1 MAQAGVQATAD
12 DMSGSQPAA
21 GEAGRQA
28 SETSPPSAAGVLPGM
43 PAEFWRALSQDP
55 YSHDLF
61 HTLRW
66 IDARAGA
73 RLPLGRDTVARN
85 EPVRLRQEPSMA
97 FAPSTLASVSLGRGS
112 RPPELSIYSF
122 GLFGPNGPL
131 PLHLTEYARERMYH
145 YGDRTLSGFAD
156 VFHHRLILLFYRA
169 WADAQSTVS
178 LDRKEARFTRY
189 VASLLHMGMPSLAR
203 RDAVMDHA
211 KFFMA
216 GHLLRQTRNPEGLKQ
231 ILQTFFSVPVR
242 IAEFVPQWIR
252 LDPSQRLG
260 LGGAMGLG
268 QDTILG
274 AAVRDAQHKFR
285 IELGP
290 LTRADYTSFLPGGRR
305 AKQLLHW
312 VRDYIGVELA
322 WDVRPVLKRQDVRG
336 VKLGEP
342 QPLGLSSWLGKRRAE
357 QGDARD
363 LLLDYEGRDRAK
375 RDARQAAATSQPEEV
390 RS

>member
-1 MAQAGVQATAD
+1 MVGAGEQAAVGATP
-12 DMSGSQPAA
+12 GSQSVAPEGGSLPSGTTPPAA
-21 GEAGRQA
+21 GGA
-28 SETSPPSAAGVLPGM
+28 LPFM
-43 PAEFWRALSQDP
+43 PIAFWRELARDP
-55 YSHDLF
+55 YSYDLF
-61 HTLRW
+61 HVLRW
-66 IDARAGA
+66 VDARAGA
-73 RLPLGRDTVARN
+73 RAPLGRDTVARN

-97 FAPSTLASVSLGRGS
+97 FAPSTLSSVDLARDG
-112 RPPELSIYSF
+112 RPPEVSIYSF

-131 PLHLTEYARERMYH
+131 PLHLTEYVRERIHH

-189 VASLLHMGMPSLAR
+189 IASLLHMGLPSLAR
-203 RDAVMDHA
+203 RDTVMDHA

-252 LDPSQRLG
+252 LEPSQQLG
-260 LGGAMGLG
+260 LGGSLGLG

-274 AAVRDAQHKFR
+274 SAVRDAQHKFR

-290 LTRADYTSFLPGGRR
+290 LERADYASFLPGGRR
-305 AKQLLHW
+305 ARQLMHW
-312 VRDYIGVELA
+312 VRDYIGVEFA
-322 WDVRPVLKRQDVRG
+322 WDVRPVLKRKDVAG
-336 VKLGEP
+336 IKLGAQ
-342 QPLGLSSWLGKRRAE
+342 QPLGLSSWLGSRRAE

-363 LLLDYEGRDRAK
+363 LVLDYEGRDRAG
-375 RDARQAAATSQPEEV
+375 RDAREAAMATQP
-390 RS
+390 

>member
-1 MAQAGVQATAD
+1 
-12 DMSGSQPAA
+12 
-21 GEAGRQA
+21 
-28 SETSPPSAAGVLPGM
+28 M
-43 PAEFWRALSQDP
+43 PITFWRELAQDP

-61 HTLRW
+61 HVLRW

-73 RLPLGRDTVARN
+73 RAPLGRDTVARN

-97 FAPSTLASVSLGRGS
+97 FAPSTLSSVDLARDG
-112 RPPELSIYSF
+112 RPPEVSIYSF

-131 PLHLTEYARERMYH
+131 PLHLTEYVRERIHH

-203 RDAVMDHA
+203 RDTVMDHA

-252 LDPSQRLG
+252 LEPSQQLG
-260 LGGAMGLG
+260 LGGSLGLG

-274 AAVRDAQHKFR
+274 SAVRDAQHKFR

-290 LTRADYTSFLPGGRR
+290 LERADYASFLPGGKR
-305 AKQLLHW
+305 ARQLMHW
-312 VRDYIGVELA
+312 VRDYIGVEFA
-322 WDVRPVLKRQDVRG
+322 WDVRPVLKRKDVVG
-336 VKLGEP
+336 IKLGAE
-342 QPLGLSSWLGKRRAE
+342 QPLGLSSWLGSRRAE

-363 LLLDYEGRDRAK
+363 LVLDYEGRDRAG
-375 RDARQAAATSQPEEV
+375 RDARKAAMATTQLQETQA
-390 RS
+390 

>member
-1 MAQAGVQATAD
+1 MAHSGAITTPGPSDVQAESPTRP
-12 DMSGSQPAA
+12 PAGGPA
-21 GEAGRQA
+21 
-28 SETSPPSAAGVLPGM
+28 LPAM
-43 PAEFWRALSQDP
+43 PAEFWQALSQDP

-61 HTLRW
+61 HTLRC
-66 IDARAGA
+66 IDARGGG

-85 EPVRLRQEPSMA
+85 EPVRLRQEPSMS
-97 FAPSTLASVSLGRGS
+97 FAPSTLASVQAARDG
-112 RPPELSIYSF
+112 RPPEVAIYSF

-131 PLHLTEYARERMYH
+131 PLHLTEYVRERIHH
-145 YGDRTLSGFAD
+145 YGDRTMAGFAD

-189 VASLLHMGMPSLAR
+189 VASLLHMGMPSMAR

-231 ILQTFFSVPVR
+231 ILQTFFSIPVR

-252 LDPSQRLG
+252 LEPTQRLG
-260 LGGAMGLG
+260 LNGSMGLG

-274 AAVRDAQHKFR
+274 SAVRDAQHKFR

-290 LTRADYTSFLPGGRR
+290 LSRDDYAAFLPGGQR

-322 WDVRPVLKRQDVRG
+322 WDVRPVLKREDVRG
-336 VKLGEP
+336 VKLGGQ
-342 QPLGLSSWLGKRRAE
+342 QPLGLSSWLGKRRAR

-363 LLLDYEGRDRAK
+363 LLLDYESRDRAR
-375 RDARQAAATSQPEEV
+375 RDAPTKATAIQPSEV
-390 RS
+390 MT

>member
-1 MAQAGVQATAD
+1 VASLVTEPAQAAPDTGQARHDAAL
-12 DMSGSQPAA
+12 PAY
-21 GEAGRQA
+21 G
-28 SETSPPSAAGVLPGM
+28 AGVPGLP
-43 PAEFWRALSQDP
+43 PDFWRALEREP
-55 YSHDLF
+55 YAHDLF
-61 HTLRW
+61 NTLRW

-85 EPVRLRQEPSMA
+85 EPVRVRQEPSMA
-97 FAPSTLASVSLGRGS
+97 FAPSTLSSVRPARGG

-131 PLHLTEYARERMYH
+131 PLHLTEYARERMHH
-145 YGDRTLSGFAD
+145 YGDHTLSGFAD

-178 LDRKEARFTRY
+178 LDRKEQRFTRY
-189 VASLLHMGMPSLAR
+189 VASLLHMGVPSLWR
-203 RDAVMDHA
+203 RDTVMDHA
-211 KFFMA
+211 KYYMA

-252 LDPSQRLG
+252 LEPSQRLG
-260 LGGAMGLG
+260 LGGNLGLG

-274 AAVRDAQHKFR
+274 TAVRDAQHKFR

-290 LTRADYTSFLPGGRR
+290 LGRSDYASFLPGGQR
-305 AKQLLHW
+305 ARQLTHW

-322 WDVRPVLKRQDVRG
+322 WDVRPVLKHRDVRG
-336 VKLGEP
+336 VKLGGK
-342 QPLGLSSWLGKRRAE
+342 QPLGLSSWLGKRRPE

-363 LLLDYEGRDRAK
+363 LLLDYEGRERAA
-375 RDARQAAATSQPEEV
+375 RRAARQTQPQEMNP
-390 RS
+390 

>member
-1 MAQAGVQATAD
+1 MTVASVVTEPAQDAPDAGQARPQA
-12 DMSGSQPAA
+12 PAA
-21 GEAGRQA
+21 GG
-28 SETSPPSAAGVLPGM
+28 LPGM
-43 PAEFWRALSQDP
+43 PAEFWRALEREP
-55 YSHDLF
+55 YAYDLF
-61 HTLRW
+61 NTLRW

-73 RLPLGRDTVARN
+73 RAPLGRDTVARN

-97 FAPSTLASVSLGRGS
+97 FAPSTLASARLARGA

-131 PLHLTEYARERMYH
+131 PLHLTEYARERMH
-145 YGDRTLSGFAD
+145 HHGDQTLSGFAD
-156 VFHHRLILLFYRA
+156 IFHHRLILLFYRA

-178 LDRKEARFTRY
+178 LDRKEERFTRY
-189 VASLLHMGMPSLAR
+189 VASLLHMGVPSLLR
-203 RDAVMDHA
+203 RDTVMDHA
-211 KFFMA
+211 KYFMA

-231 ILQTFFSVPVR
+231 ILQSFFAVPVR

-252 LDPSQRLG
+252 LEPSQRLG
-260 LGGAMGLG
+260 LAGTQGLG
-268 QDTILG
+268 RDTILG
-274 AAVRDAQHKFR
+274 VAVRDAQHKFR

-290 LTRADYTSFLPGGRR
+290 LGRADYASFLPGGRR
-305 AKQLLHW
+305 ARQLTHW

-336 VKLGEP
+336 VKLGGR

-363 LLLDYEGRDRAK
+363 LLLDYESRERA
-375 RDARQAAATSQPEEV
+375 ARRAAISMQPKEV
-390 RS
+390 YT

>member
-1 MAQAGVQATAD
+1 MHATTD
-12 DMSGSQPAA
+12 ETSGSQPVALQE
-21 GEAGRQA
+21 GA
-28 SETSPPSAAGVLPGM
+28 STVDTPVSAAQGALPGM
-43 PAEFWRALSQDP
+43 PAAFWRALSEDP

-97 FAPSTLASVSLGRGS
+97 FAPSTLASVSLARGA
-112 RPPELSIYSF
+112 RPPEVSIYSF

-131 PLHLTEYARERMYH
+131 PLHLTEYARERMHH

-178 LDRKEARFTRY
+178 LDRQEARFTRY
-189 VASLLHMGMPSLAR
+189 VASLLHMGMPSLAK

-231 ILQTFFSVPVR
+231 ILQTFFAVPVR

-252 LDPSQRLG
+252 LEPSQRLG
-260 LGGAMGLG
+260 LGGDQGLG

-290 LTRADYTSFLPGGRR
+290 LTRADYAGFLPGGRR

-336 VKLGEP
+336 VKLGA
-342 QPLGLSSWLGKRRAE
+342 QHPLGLSSWLGKRRLE
-357 QGDARD
+357 QGDAGD
-363 LLLDYEGRDRAK
+363 LLLDYEGRERAA
-375 RDARQAAATSQPEEV
+375 RDANQAAVTSQPEEV
-390 RS
+390 TS

>member
-1 MAQAGVQATAD
+1 MAQAGVVHATAD
-12 DMSGSQPAA
+12 EMSGSQPAA
-21 GEAGRQA
+21 TEAGQQA
-28 SETSPPSAAGVLPGM
+28 PQTLPDSTGTLPGM

-97 FAPSTLASVSLGRGS
+97 FAPSTLASVTLGRGN

-131 PLHLTEYARERMYH
+131 PLHLTEYARERMHH
-145 YGDRTLSGFAD
+145 YGDHTLSGFAD

-216 GHLLRQTRNPEGLKQ
+216 GQLLRQTRNPEGLKQ

-290 LTRADYTSFLPGGRR
+290 LTRADYASFLPGGRR
-305 AKQLLHW
+305 ARQLLHW

-322 WDVRPVLKRQDVRG
+322 WDVRPVLRRQDVRG

-342 QPLGLSSWLGKRRAE
+342 QPLGLSSWLGKRRTE